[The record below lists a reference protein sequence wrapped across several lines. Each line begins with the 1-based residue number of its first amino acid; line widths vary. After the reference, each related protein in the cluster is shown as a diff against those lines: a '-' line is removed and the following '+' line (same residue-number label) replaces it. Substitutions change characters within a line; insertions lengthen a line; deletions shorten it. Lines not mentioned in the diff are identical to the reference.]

1 MYVYLLCCFVLFWIQ
16 EHFLDGGGG
25 DTGVSS
31 PQKLKIA
38 AKALE
43 EPAMKTIAPKGIID
57 ICFICISLCRVKLM
71 IFLGF

>member
-1 MYVYLLCCFVLFWIQ
+1 LDT

-57 ICFICISLCRVKLM
+57 IIYDCMSVYLYVV
-71 IFLGF
+71 